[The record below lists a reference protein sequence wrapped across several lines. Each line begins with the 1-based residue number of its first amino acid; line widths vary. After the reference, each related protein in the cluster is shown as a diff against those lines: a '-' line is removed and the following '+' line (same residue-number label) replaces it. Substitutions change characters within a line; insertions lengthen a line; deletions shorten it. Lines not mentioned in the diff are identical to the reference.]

1 MWDKTYT
8 SLHKL
13 EARPAG
19 IIDTT
24 DTDVM
29 TKETRANLIFVAVL
43 IVLLLPGAIIL
54 VNKKMQPGEKGLF
67 YLPTGKPNVAA
78 YNDPMEKPGE
88 ERQVP
93 NEVINWLDQVTA
105 SDTGKQAKTF
115 RGRIS
120 NKRRFELLCMNQASE
135 QQAGQALPFLITAH
149 WQTQATPNLKVC
161 KLVLERKV
169 ADSSKPAAYP
179 LQPIETRT
187 VAVPD
192 HVLEALRDLH
202 YVVPPRQI
210 IIVAWDWP
218 VDDSPDSPV
227 FDRETWRSIQLQTG
241 DNQVVDQISW
251 D

>member
-1 MWDKTYT
+1 
-8 SLHKL
+8 
-13 EARPAG
+13 
-19 IIDTT
+19 
-24 DTDVM
+24 M

-67 YLPTGKPNVAA
+67 YLPTARPHQAA
-78 YNDPMEKPGE
+78 YNDPLHKPGE
-88 ERQVP
+88 ERVVP
-93 NEVINWLDQVTA
+93 PEAISWLNEISA
-105 SDTGKQAKTF
+105 SQTRDGAKTL
-115 RGRIS
+115 RGKIS
-120 NKRRFELLCMNQASE
+120 DKRVFELLTINQPDDSITPDTV
-135 QQAGQALPFLITAH
+135 PFLITAH
-149 WQTQATPNLKVC
+149 WQTQATPNLKAC

-169 ADSSKPAAYP
+169 AGSSKPATYP

-192 HVLEALRDLH
+192 QVLEALRDLH

-210 IIVAWDWP
+210 IIVTWDWP
-218 VDDSPDSPV
+218 VDESPDSLV
-227 FDRETWRSIQLQTG
+227 FDRDTWQSLQLQTG